1 MNQRT
6 LYINKQHK
14 SILSKVFTTAFF
26 LFFIAMGALAQ
37 PIITSVNPNSG
48 PVGTIV
54 TITGSNFNADP
65 ADNIVFFGATRAS
78 VQSATATSLSVVV
91 PTGATYQPL
100 TVVNTATNLI
110 GSSPFPFAA
119 TFNGG
124 IGQPITPTFFSPKVD
139 FTTGANPASL
149 VAVADIDGDGKPD
162 LIVVD
167 RTTNT
172 FSILRNKSTAGAI
185 TTASFAAKV
194 DFATDST
201 PSSVAVGDLD
211 GDGKPDIVIT
221 SLYPNKISIYRN
233 TSTVGSI
240 NTASFATQVDFIADT
255 VSMPTSVAIG
265 DLDGDG
271 KPELAI
277 TNSFGNTVS
286 ILKNTATVGAIDST
300 SFAAA
305 VDFTTGLGPTYV
317 AIADIDGDGKPD
329 LVVSNFNAG
338 TVSAL
343 HNTTVTD
350 SINAKS
356 FAKKVDFTVGTGP
369 HALAI
374 GDLNG
379 DGKPDIVV
387 ANQGSNTVSILANQ
401 ATNGIINSSSFAF
414 QVNLPSNG
422 ESPYYVSVGNIDGD
436 SLPDIVVANQIG
448 NNISVFQNTYSSG
461 SITTS
466 SFAAGVNFATNI
478 FPVSAAVA
486 DLDGD
491 GKPDIAVP
499 DYGKNT
505 ISVFRNIA
513 LNTVLVSFS
522 SFTGKYENPGNALL
536 AWKSATET
544 NTAYYSV
551 QRSIN
556 GGAFAEVGK
565 VAVHGAGYQYNY
577 TDALPLANSSSVV
590 YYRLQAVDNN
600 GMKTYSSIVS
610 ININKNSSL
619 TIYPNPAKDYIN
631 IQAEAGIGNALLL
644 ITDMA
649 GHTVLSTKLQNTS
662 LQQIP
667 LGALAKGVYTATI
680 FTVAGKQTK
689 QIVIR

>member
-1 MNQRT
+1 MNKHT
-6 LYINKQHK
+6 LHINKQYK
-14 SILSKVFTTAFF
+14 SIIAAVFF
-26 LFFIAMGALAQ
+26 LFVIATGAMAQ

-48 PVGTIV
+48 PVGTVV
-54 TITGSNFNADP
+54 TITGSNFNTDP
-65 ADNIVFFGATRAS
+65 ANNVVFFGATRAT

-91 PTGATYQPL
+91 PAGATYQPIS
-100 TVVNTATNLI
+100 VVNTGTNLI

-124 IGQPITPTFFSPKVD
+124 IAQAITPTFFGSKVD
-139 FTTGANPASL
+139 FTTGSNPASL

-167 RTTNT
+167 RSTNT

-185 TTASFAAKV
+185 TTASFASSV
-194 DFATDST
+194 FFATDST

-221 SLYPNKISIYRN
+221 SLYSNKISVYRN
-233 TSTVGSI
+233 TATLGSI
-240 NTASFATQVDFIADT
+240 TTASLAAQVDFITDT
-255 VSMPTSVAIG
+255 VSLPTSVAIG

-271 KPELAI
+271 KPELVV
-277 TNSFGNTVS
+277 TNSFSNTVS
-286 ILKNTATVGAIDST
+286 ILKNKSIVGTIDST

-305 VDFTTGLGPTYV
+305 VDFATGSGATYV

-329 LVVSNFNAG
+329 LVVSNFNAKS
-338 TVSAL
+338 VSVL
-343 HNTTVTD
+343 RNTTVAD
-350 SINAKS
+350 SINANS
-356 FAKKVDFTVGTGP
+356 FAAKVDFTVGTGP

-401 ATNGIINSSSFAF
+401 ATAGVVNSSTLALH
-414 QVNLPSNG
+414 VDLPSNG

-448 NNISVFQNTYSSG
+448 NNISVIQNTYSSG
-461 SITTS
+461 SITSS
-466 SFAAGVNFATNI
+466 SFAGGVNFATNI
-478 FPVSAAVA
+478 YPVSAAVA

-505 ISVFRNIA
+505 MSVFRNIA
-513 LNTVLVSFS
+513 PNTVPVSFS
-522 SFTGKYENPGNALL
+522 SFTGKYENPSNALL
-536 AWKSATET
+536 DWKAATET

-556 GGAFAEVGK
+556 GSAFAEVGK
-565 VAVHGAGYQYNY
+565 VTVRGAGYQYNY

-610 ININKNSSL
+610 ININKNISL
-619 TIYPNPAKDYIN
+619 SIFPNPAKDYIN
-631 IQAEAGIGNALLL
+631 IQAEGGIGNALLL
-644 ITDMA
+644 ITNMA
-649 GHTVLSTKLQNTS
+649 GRTVLSTKLQDKQ

-667 LGALAKGVYTATI
+667 LGSLAKGIYTATI
-680 FTVAGKQTK
+680 FTVSGKQTK
-689 QIVIR
+689 EIVIR